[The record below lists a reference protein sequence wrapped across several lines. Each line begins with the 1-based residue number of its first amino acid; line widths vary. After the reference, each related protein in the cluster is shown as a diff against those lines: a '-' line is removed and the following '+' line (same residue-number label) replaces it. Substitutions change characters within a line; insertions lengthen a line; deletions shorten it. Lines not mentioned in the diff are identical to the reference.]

1 MSSGCFPDELK
12 SAIIRPHLKKTNTDA
27 DELMNYRPVS
37 NLHFISKVL
46 EKLVVKRLEQHI
58 INHSLYDP
66 LQSAYRVAHS
76 TETAII
82 KIHNDIVNGIDKDQ
96 CTILAS
102 LDLSAAFDTV
112 DRDIFIG
119 RMHAYGIRET
129 ALKWF
134 QSYLDMRS
142 YRVLINNAFS
152 SAHTLSCGVP
162 QGSVLGA
169 RMYTIYVAPL
179 ANVINKHSINYHC

>member
-1 MSSGCFPDELK
+1 
-12 SAIIRPHLKKTNTDA
+12 
-27 DELMNYRPVS
+27 MNYRPVS

-46 EKLVVKRLEQHI
+46 EKLVVTRLEQHI
-58 INHSLYDP
+58 INHSPYDL

-112 DRDIFIG
+112 DHDIFIG
-119 RMHAYGIRET
+119 RMHAYFFNGKI
-129 ALKWF
+129 LF
-134 QSYLDMRS
+134 YS
-142 YRVLINNAFS
+142 N
-152 SAHTLSCGVP
+152 
-162 QGSVLGA
+162 
-169 RMYTIYVAPL
+169 
-179 ANVINKHSINYHC
+179 